1 MKSLFTPLLSSILA
15 LTAARTLACD
25 VCGCSLINH
34 PWEPRAGL
42 FFGATEQ
49 FTRFNTIQVDGH
61 KIDNDADQYLD
72 SSNTQ
77 LFLGY
82 SITRRFSLQVN
93 VPLIHR
99 AFRRTAGDRIEKG
112 VESGIGDVSLLGS
125 FIPFYQNS
133 SDFTFMAK
141 LAGGVKFP
149 TGSSDRLREEEEEG
163 HAHGDEEAEEHHHE
177 DEHESLPESGVHGH
191 DLALGSGSVDG
202 IVGGSIYTRFKRA
215 FFTADVQYAIR
226 SKGDHSYRYA
236 NDFSWSGGPGFY
248 LKDDAE
254 LTVAVQFICSGEA
267 KGKDKFRGERA
278 DDTGLTAVYLGP
290 KFSGTWRD
298 RISADVELGIPVN
311 IDNSAL
317 QIVPDFRVRGG
328 FSVQF

>member
-1 MKSLFTPLLSSILA
+1 MRALFSSLPHPGRLALILA
-15 LTAARTLACD
+15 LTAARTFACD
-25 VCGCSLINH
+25 LCGCSLINH
-34 PWEPRAGL
+34 PWEPRAGF

-49 FTRFNTIQVDGH
+49 FTRFNTIQVDGRR
-61 KIDNDADQYLD
+61 IDNDADQYLD

-82 SITRRFSLQVN
+82 GITRRFSMQVN

-99 AFRRTAGDRIEKG
+99 AFRRTAGDRTEKG
-112 VESGIGDVSLLGS
+112 VESGIGDVSLLAS
-125 FIPFYQNS
+125 FIPLYENS
-133 SDFTFMAK
+133 ADFTFMAK
-141 LAGGVKFP
+141 LTGGVKLP
-149 TGSSDRLREEEEEG
+149 TGSSDRLQEEEEEG
-163 HAHGDEEAEEHHHE
+163 AEEE
-177 DEHESLPESGVHGH
+177 GALPASGVHGH
-191 DLALGSGSVDG
+191 DLALGSGSFDG
-202 IVGGSIYTRFKRA
+202 IVGGSIYARLKRA
-215 FFTADVQYAIR
+215 FFTADMQYAIR

-254 LTVAVQFICSGEA
+254 LTVAVQFVCSGET

-278 DDTGLTAVYLGP
+278 EDTALTAVYLGP

-298 RISADVELGIPVN
+298 RISADVELGIPVS
-311 IDNSAL
+311 IENSAL
-317 QIVPDFRVRGG
+317 QIVPDYRVRAG

>member
-1 MKSLFTPLLSSILA
+1 MKSVLAPLLGSLLA
-15 LTAARTLACD
+15 LTAARTFACD
-25 VCGCSLINH
+25 LCGCALINH

-42 FFGATEQ
+42 YFGAAEQ
-49 FTRFNTIQVDGH
+49 FTHFNTIQVDGRE
-61 KIDNDADQYLD
+61 IDNSADQYLD

-82 SITRRFSLQVN
+82 GLTRRFSMQLN

-99 AFRRTAGDRIEKG
+99 AFRRTAEDRTVKG
-112 VESGIGDVSLLGS
+112 AESGIGDVSLLAS
-125 FIPFYQNS
+125 FIPLYENS
-133 SDFTFMAK
+133 ADFTFMAK
-141 LAGGVKFP
+141 LTGGVKLP
-149 TGSSDRLREEEEEG
+149 TGSSDRLAEEEAEG
-163 HAHGDEEAEEHHHE
+163 HAHGEEEAEEHHHE
-177 DEHESLPESGVHGH
+177 EEHEALPESAVHGH

-202 IVGGSIYTRFKRA
+202 IVGGSIYARFKRA

-226 SKGDHSYRYA
+226 SEGDHSYRYA

-254 LTVAVQFICSGEA
+254 LTFAVQFVCSGET
-267 KGKDKFRGERA
+267 KGKDQFRGERA
-278 DDTGLTAVYLGP
+278 EDTALTAVYLGP

-298 RISADVELGIPVN
+298 RISADVELAIPVGL
-311 IDNSAL
+311 DNSAL
-317 QIVPDFRVRGG
+317 QIVPDYRVRAG

>member
-1 MKSLFTPLLSSILA
+1 MKSLSASLLCSTVA
-15 LTAARTLACD
+15 LTAARTFACD
-25 VCGCSLINH
+25 VCGCAIFNH

-42 FFGATEQ
+42 YFGAAEQ
-49 FTRFNTIQVDGH
+49 FTRFNTILVDGH

-82 SITRRFSLQVN
+82 SIARRFSMQVN

-99 AFRRTAGDRIEKG
+99 AFRRTAGDRTEKG
-112 VESGIGDVSLLGS
+112 VESGIGDVSLLAS
-125 FIPFYQNS
+125 FIPLYENS
-133 SDFTFMAK
+133 TDFTFMAK
-141 LAGGVKFP
+141 LTGGVKLP
-149 TGSSDRLREEEEEG
+149 TGSSDRLHEEG
-163 HAHGDEEAEEHHHE
+163 EEGAEEA
-177 DEHESLPESGVHGH
+177 SALPESGVHGH

-215 FFTADVQYAIR
+215 FFTADVQYGIR
-226 SKGDHSYRYA
+226 SKGDHDYRYA
-236 NDFSWSGGPGFY
+236 NDFSWSAGPGFY

-254 LTVAVQFICSGEA
+254 LTVAVQCVCSGEA
-267 KGKDKFRGERA
+267 KGKDEFRGERA
-278 DDTGLTAVYLGP
+278 EDTALTAVYLGP
-290 KFSGTWRD
+290 KFSGTWRG

-317 QIVPDFRVRGG
+317 QIVPDYRVRAGV
-328 FSVQF
+328 SVQF

>member
-1 MKSLFTPLLSSILA
+1 MKSLSASLLCSTVA

-25 VCGCSLINH
+25 VCGCSIINH

-42 FFGATEQ
+42 HFGATEQ
-49 FTRFNTIQVDGH
+49 FTRFNTVQVDGH
-61 KIDNDADQYLD
+61 EIDNPADQYLD

-82 SITRRFSLQVN
+82 GITPRFSMQVN
-93 VPLIHR
+93 VPLIRR
-99 AFRRTAGDRIEKG
+99 AFRRTAGDHIEKD
-112 VESGIGDVSLLGS
+112 VEAGLGDVSLLAS
-125 FIPFYQNS
+125 FIPLYES
-133 SDFTFMAK
+133 SADFTFMAK
-141 LAGGVKFP
+141 LTGGVKLP
-149 TGSSDRLREEEEEG
+149 TGSSDRLHEEELEGAEEEG
-163 HAHGDEEAEEHHHE
+163 A
-177 DEHESLPESGVHGH
+177 LPASGVHGH

-202 IVGGSIYTRFKRA
+202 IVGGSVYARFKRA

-226 SKGDHSYRYA
+226 SEGDHDYRYA

-254 LTVAVQFICSGEA
+254 LTVAVQCVCSGKT
-267 KGKDKFRGERA
+267 KGKDEFRGERA
-278 DDTGLTAVYLGP
+278 EDTALTAVYLGP
-290 KFSGTWRD
+290 KFSGTYRD
-298 RISADVELGIPVN
+298 RISADVELGIPVG

-317 QIVPDFRVRGG
+317 QIVPDYRVRAG